1 MGLDQFMDYLTNRYN
16 PYALPEERIGLLEGR
31 IIYALNDLLSLHSE
45 DVLPSVRRLCL
56 TAKIS
61 RNTFYTHYNTV
72 EDVCV
77 LLFNHALEFDKQI
90 LQFLISPEEH
100 DKNQLISI
108 FAREIGLARHILRVV
123 RYLFTHTPVS
133 FDNLLKLF
141 CEKTNHSGKGRIV
154 IIRYLV
160 LIKGLYYLFEDSF
173 AKRIDADSSDEL
185 LEKEAQT
192 MVAYFFET

>member
-16 PYALPEERIGLLEGR
+16 PYALPEERLGLLEGR

-45 DVLPSVRRLCL
+45 DVLPSVRRLCMA
-56 TAKIS
+56 AKIS

-77 LLFNHALEFDKQI
+77 LLFNHLLEFDKHI

-108 FAREIGLARHILRVV
+108 FAREIGLASHIARVA
-123 RYLFTHTPVS
+123 RYLYTHTPVS

-141 CEKTNHSGKGRIV
+141 CEKTNHSGKDRIV
-154 IIRYLV
+154 IIRYMA

>member
-16 PYALPEERIGLLEGR
+16 PYALPEERLGLLEGR

-45 DVLPSVRRLCL
+45 DVLPSVRRLCMA
-56 TAKIS
+56 AKIS

-77 LLFNHALEFDKQI
+77 LLFNHLLEFDKHI

-108 FAREIGLARHILRVV
+108 FAREIGLASHIARVA
-123 RYLFTHTPVS
+123 RYLYTHTPVS

-141 CEKTNHSGKGRIV
+141 CEKTNHFGKDRIV

-160 LIKGLYYLFEDSF
+160 LIKGLYYLLEDSF
-173 AKRIDADSSDEL
+173 AKRIDAGPSDEL